1 MVLANAV
8 SSVLVMNTEF
18 QRLYSVITSSN
29 KGITLANRYRALK
42 DLQDDTNFVSKS
54 TGTVANKTLM
64 KEFPIAV

>member
-8 SSVLVMNTEF
+8 SSVLVMNTKF
-18 QRLYSVITSSN
+18 QQLYSVITSSN
-29 KGITLANRYRALK
+29 KDITLTNRYRALK

-54 TGTVANKTLM
+54 TGTVASKTM